1 MISLTSLRKGAV
13 QEPTDCTEAGSTY
26 RLDGESPSGVLA
38 DAWQL
43 KLALRTD
50 TARDGSRRSG
60 VGLYPTD
67 LPSTGK
73 TCDVRFG
80 VDIGDRTLMLTQWND
95 PMGFKNQEEINA
107 YLGSVEYAQAKAVAK
122 SLAIEDLG

>member
-1 MISLTSLRKGAV
+1 V
-13 QEPTDCTEAGSTY
+13 QEPTDCTETGSTY
-26 RLDGESPSGVLA
+26 QLDGESPSGVLT
-38 DAWQL
+38 DAGPL

-50 TARDGSRRSG
+50 TAPDGSRRSV
-60 VGLYPTD
+60 VGLYPAD

-95 PMGFKNQEEINA
+95 PMGFRNQAEINA
-107 YLGSVEYAQAKAVAK
+107 YLGSVEYTQAKAVAR
-122 SLAIEDLG
+122 SLVIQDLG